1 MIISLALKNPQILL
15 PGSNERLPK
24 TSVEAIAR
32 RQDFMCTYEF
42 DVEFKIQLKSNKK

>member
-1 MIISLALKNPQILL
+1 MISIDLKNPNILL
-15 PGSNERLPK
+15 PGSNDKLPK

-42 DVEFKIQLKSNKK
+42 DVDFKI